1 MRYRFEKLDDS
12 LREALQT
19 FQALLDLFREL
30 VLRTNG
36 DVERALEVLRSLQ
49 AQGYVPEGWDIDEF
63 ERRLEND
70 EIVRQTPRGRQL
82 TPKAER
88 GIRARSLEQIFGN
101 LRLGAVGGHPTPHE
115 GGGGAETQP
124 EQRPYEFGDELRN
137 IDFTGSLMN
146 SIRRTGLGEFELG
159 EQDLTVLETEHH
171 TSCATVILI
180 DVSHSMILYG
190 EDRITPAKQV
200 AMALSE
206 LILTR
211 FQKDSLD
218 VVLFGD
224 EAMRVEVGDLPY
236 IGAGPFHT
244 NTQEGLRFARR
255 ILERRHQ
262 SNKQIFLVTD
272 GKPTVIRLGDG
283 RLYRNVGG
291 LDPIIVNRTLDEAV
305 LCRRR
310 RIPITTF
317 MVADDPYLQR
327 FVQQLTERNRG
338 RAYFTSADRLGS
350 YLLVD
355 FMENRKKR
363 VR

>member
-1 MRYRFEKLDDS
+1 MRYRFEKFDENL
-12 LREALQT
+12 LAALQE
-19 FQALLDLFREL
+19 FKNLLDLFQAL

-36 DVERALEVLRSLQ
+36 DVERAIDFLRSMQ
-49 AQGYVPEGWDIDEF
+49 QQGYIPDDWDLDEF
-63 ERRLEND
+63 VERLEN
-70 EIVRQTPRGRQL
+70 EEFIQR
-82 TPKAER
+82 TPKGLALTKKSEKTLR
-88 GIRARSLEQIFGN
+88 SASLEQIFGG
-101 LRLGAVGGHPTPHE
+101 LRMGSVGGHPTPHE
-115 GGGGAETQP
+115 GTGGTEQHP
-124 EQRPYEFGDELRN
+124 ERRPYEFGDELRN
-137 IDFTGSLMN
+137 IDFPESIMN
-146 SIRRTGLGEFELG
+146 SLRRTGMDEFNLL
-159 EQDLTVLETEHH
+159 EQDLTVAETDHH

-224 EAMRVEVGDLPY
+224 EAMRVEVKDLPY

-262 SNKQIFLVTD
+262 ANKQIFLVTD

-283 RLYRNVGG
+283 KLYRNVGG
-291 LDPIIVNRTLDEAV
+291 LDPVIVNRTLDEAV
-305 LCRRR
+305 MCRRR

-317 MVADDPYLQR
+317 MVAEDPYLQR
-327 FVQQLTERNRG
+327 FVEQLTERNKG

-355 FMENRKKR
+355 FMQNRRKR